1 MKNTLKKSLALL
13 LMAVGLAATTDR
25 VSAAMMI
32 QGQIGLVGRGTLNG
46 SLATATGFSTFDRVR
61 VGFVADEFVDT
72 AAVPV
77 DTQVTMNPFAFDA
90 APATP
95 IELWSFQHGASTYS
109 FNLHTVGYERL
120 MMDGYTF
127 LNVSGTGYAYIDGVR
142 QTPAEFGLS
151 AMQGSGSSSVKLTWS
166 AETVTL
172 WSPDPVAPAPP
183 VVNGPAVAGVPEA
196 GSALFLLIAAMVS
209 VEILRKRINNQ
220 ESEVLLAL

>member
-32 QGQIGLVGRGTLNG
+32 QGQIGLVGRATLNG

-61 VGFVADEFVDT
+61 VGFVSDEFVDT
-72 AAVPV
+72 ASVQV
-77 DTQVTMNPFAFDA
+77 DTQVTMNPFAFDV

-95 IELWSFQHGASTYS
+95 IELWSFQHGASKYS

-120 MMDGYTF
+120 VMDGYTF
-127 LNVSGTGYAYIDGVR
+127 LNVSGTGYAYIDGLR

-151 AMQGSGSSSVKLTWS
+151 AMQGSGSSSQKLTWS

-172 WSPDPVAPAPP
+172 WTPDPVLPSEP
-183 VVNGPAVAGVPEA
+183 VVSGPAVAGVPEA
-196 GSALFLLIAAMVS
+196 GSALFLLIVSMFS
-209 VEILRKRINNQ
+209 VEILRKRMNSQ
-220 ESEVLLAL
+220 ESDALPAL